1 MQASYGKRRI
11 IDRAEGPVS
20 VSLPRK
26 LAGDEE
32 LGSDAFAEALLA
44 LVRSIDGT

>member
-1 MQASYGKRRI
+1 MKASYGKRRI
-11 IDRAEGPVS
+11 IGRVGPVS
-20 VSLPRK
+20 VTLPRE